1 MSAIKF
7 EMCYSLQL
15 IILGKIHGS
24 SLNIRSSVKT
34 ASFYAIYVLNFPTLL
49 HQVCLIY
56 DTKYIHICTIKFD
69 FFKKTHLIFQ
79 NSSFSFNQKYTHV
92 DHVKNRVNCT
102 FNIVAFC
109 KQDHCIHLGP
119 FQLKTPLCLLEYSSC
134 TGV

>member
-34 ASFYAIYVLNFPTLL
+34 ASFPAIYVLNFPTLL

-69 FFKKTHLIFQ
+69 FLKKTHLIFQ

-102 FNIVAFC
+102 FNVVAFC

-119 FQLKTPLCLLEYSSC
+119 FQLQTPLCLLEYASC

>member
-34 ASFYAIYVLNFPTLL
+34 TSFPAIYVLNFPTLL

-56 DTKYIHICTIKFD
+56 DTKYIHFCTIKFD
-69 FFKKTHLIFQ
+69 FSKKHLIFQ

-119 FQLKTPLCLLEYSSC
+119 FQLQTPLCLLEYASC

>member
-34 ASFYAIYVLNFPTLL
+34 TSFSAIYVLNFPTLL
-49 HQVCLIY
+49 HQVCFIY
-56 DTKYIHICTIKFD
+56 DTKYIHFCTIKFD
-69 FFKKTHLIFQ
+69 FLKKTHLIFQ

-119 FQLKTPLCLLEYSSC
+119 FQLQTPLCLLEYASC